1 MTAMST
7 TIGKVS
13 AVRKWCAG
21 LVVLA
26 GLGLAAEAHA
36 DPAVKVKP
44 ADAVQKLNGAKIIS
58 IQDVDKINAIDQEGM
73 RGVWGNSPV
82 NDYDRSYPKRL
93 KDSLGIE
100 LVIVRS
106 GELLEEMGKV
116 EDAAIEGLTD
126 KWIREATGMKNV
138 KRNDVVR
145 SARMYWGFKALL
157 KKYSAV
163 AITYESAT
171 LTLSEHKVNAWTP
184 LSILE
189 LAKEHV
195 PCCCQSHVDC
205 LVTQLIGCYLTDGR
219 TGFVGDVL
227 NDWSFKAA
235 GERPKNMIVVGHCG
249 AAINP
254 HGDDRIPYLIRDH
267 IHSDKKWG
275 RPEDVAEA
283 TTVTWPADEAATV
296 VKFDVGRK
304 KVSVFTAKVLD
315 GNKLFVDF
323 PNCICRNKIVVQL
336 DQPEGCYLLPSSAK
350 EGAFRSWWGSWGCH
364 QVVFYGNLR
373 DALKEFAQL
382 KGFQV
387 VEAKP

>member
-1 MTAMST
+1 MGMTLL
-7 TIGKVS
+7 V
-13 AVRKWCAG
+13 G
-21 LVVLA
+21 LAVLA
-26 GLGLAAEAHA
+26 SFRFPGEAAG
-36 DPAVKVKP
+36 DTAVKAKP
-44 ADAVQKLNGAKIIS
+44 AEVVKKLNGAKIIS

-73 RGVWGNSPV
+73 SGVWGNSPV
-82 NDYDRSYPKRL
+82 KEYDRDYPKRL
-93 KDSLGIE
+93 KESLGIE

-116 EDAAIEGLTD
+116 EEPAIEKLAD
-126 KWIREATGMKNV
+126 KWIREATEIKKV
-138 KRNDVVR
+138 TRNDVVR

-157 KKYSAV
+157 KKYAAA

-171 LTLSEHKVNAWTP
+171 LTLSEQKVNAWTP

-189 LAKEHV
+189 LSKEHV

-205 LVTQLIGCYLTDGR
+205 LVTQLVGCYLTDGR

-227 NDWSFKAA
+227 NDWAFKPA
-235 GERPKNMIVVGHCG
+235 GERPQNAIVIGHCG
-249 AAINP
+249 APINP
-254 HGDDRIPYLIRDH
+254 HGNDRIPYLIRDH

-275 RPEDVAEA
+275 KPTDVAEA
-283 TTVTWPADEAATV
+283 TTVTWPVDEPATV
-296 VKFDVGRK
+296 VKFDVYRK
-304 KVSVFTAKVLD
+304 QVSVFPAKVLD

-323 PNCICRNKIVVQL
+323 PNCICRNKMLLQIEH
-336 DQPEGCYLLPSSAK
+336 PERCYLLPSNPK

-373 DALKEFAQL
+373 DAIKKLAEL

-387 VEAKP
+387 VEAKQ